1 MRCNFHFSGKWKI
14 RMSDFGAVW
23 GGTGVCKPTCLYGPL
38 LITSRSVHKPN
49 FMQKCPGAFLG
60 EIVKLWI
67 LHKNDFLCNTQSLS
81 IFPQGM
87 SLDIFA

>member
-1 MRCNFHFSGKWKI
+1 MRCNFHFSGKWEI
-14 RMSDFGAVW
+14 QMPDFGAVW

-67 LHKNDFLCNTQSLS
+67 LHKNDKLFQSSTQR
-81 IFPQGM
+81 
-87 SLDIFA
+87 